1 MAASVAKT
9 ASQETCV
16 AAIDFGTSN
25 SAVCLA
31 AEGRT
36 FLVPLEHGR
45 DTIPTAVFYNAE
57 QQVTVFGRQALQQDQ
72 EGTEGRLMRSLK
84 SLLGSDLLSE
94 TTLVNGRNVAY
105 RHVIAE
111 FLGHLKNMAESH
123 ASCRLER
130 LVLGRPVHFVDDD
143 PERDRLA
150 EATLAEI
157 ALDAGFEEV
166 SFEYEP
172 IAAAFDFETTL
183 ESEEV
188 ALVVDIGGGTSDF
201 SLVRLGPSRRAS
213 GVRTGDLLAS
223 SGIHLAGGDFDQRLS
238 LATVMDKLGYESP
251 GKDGR
256 PVPSALFFE
265 LATWHKINFLY
276 TFQELA
282 RADELKYFM
291 EDARLHSR
299 LMTVLRGRH
308 GHRIASHVEQA
319 KIAVA
324 DGGDAGIDLGFIE
337 EGLRAAVSEADLS
350 SAIRTLLQSIVRS
363 ALAAVGEAGMTP
375 GEVTVLYFTGGSV
388 AIGELRRAFHQ
399 AFPASRM
406 VIGDHFA
413 SVARGL
419 GVSALR

>member
-1 MAASVAKT
+1 MPPAEA
-9 ASQETCV
+9 CV

-31 AEGRT
+31 AGGRT

-45 DTIPTAVFYNAE
+45 ETIPTAVFYNAE
-57 QQVTVFGRQALQQDQ
+57 QQATVFGRQALQQYE

-111 FLGHLKNMAESH
+111 FLAHLKNMAESH

-130 LVLGRPVHFVDDD
+130 LVMGRPVHFVDDD

-157 ALDAGFEEV
+157 ACDAGFEEV

-172 IAAAFDFETTL
+172 IAAAFDFETSL
-183 ESEEV
+183 ETEEV
-188 ALVVDIGGGTSDF
+188 VLVVDIGGGTSDF
-201 SLVRLGPSRRAS
+201 SLVRLGPSRRTR
-213 GVRTGDLLAS
+213 GIRTGDLLAS

-238 LATVMDKLGYESP
+238 LATVMGELGYESP
-251 GKDGR
+251 GKDGKL
-256 PVPSALFFE
+256 VPSALFFE

-276 TFQELA
+276 TFRELA
-282 RADELKYFM
+282 LAEDLKYFM
-291 EDARLHSR
+291 EDARLHER
-299 LMTVLRGRH
+299 LMTVLKGRH
-308 GHRIASHVEQA
+308 GHRIASHVEGA

-324 DGGDAGIDLGFIE
+324 EGGDAAIDLAFIE
-337 EGLRAAVSEADLS
+337 EGLRAAVSEADLTG
-350 SAIRTLLQSIVRS
+350 AIRPLLQGIVRS
-363 ALAAVGEAGMTP
+363 ALAAVRQAGMAP
-375 GEVTVLYFTGGSV
+375 AQVTALYFTGGSV
-388 AIGELRRAFHQ
+388 AIRELRRAFHE
-399 AFPASRM
+399 AFPESRV

-419 GVSALR
+419 GLSALR

>member
-1 MAASVAKT
+1 MPKT
-9 ASQETCV
+9 ASQEGCV

-31 AEGRT
+31 ADGHT

-45 DTIPTAVFYNAE
+45 ETIPTAVFYNAE
-57 QQVTVFGRQALQQDQ
+57 QQVTVFGRQALQQYE
-72 EGTEGRLMRSLK
+72 EGAEGRLMRSLK
-84 SLLGSDLLSE
+84 SLLGSDLLAE
-94 TTLVNGRNVAY
+94 TTLVNGRNVPY

-111 FLGHLKNMAESH
+111 FLAHLKNVAESH

-143 PERDRLA
+143 PQRDRLA
-150 EATLAEI
+150 ESTLAEI
-157 ALDAGFEEV
+157 AREVGFAEV
-166 SFEYEP
+166 SFQYEP
-172 IAAAFDFETTL
+172 IAAAFDFETSL
-183 ESEEV
+183 DREEV

-201 SLVRLGPSRRAS
+201 SLVRLGPARRARS
-213 GVRTGDLLAS
+213 DRSADLLAS

-238 LATVMDKLGYESP
+238 LATVMGKLGYESA

-256 PVPSALFFE
+256 PVPSALYFE

-276 TFQELA
+276 TFRELA
-282 RADELKYFM
+282 RADDLKYFM
-291 EDARLHSR
+291 DDARLHAR
-299 LMTVLRGRH
+299 LMTVLKGRH
-308 GHRIASHVEQA
+308 GHRIAAHVEEA

-324 DGGDAGIDLGFIE
+324 EGGSAQVELGFID
-337 EGLRAAVSEADLS
+337 EGLRAAVTEADLS
-350 SAIRTLLQSIVRS
+350 GAIRPLLQSIVRA
-363 ALAAVGEAGMTP
+363 ALTAVSQGGLKPA
-375 GEVTVLYFTGGSV
+375 EVTALYFTGGSV
-388 AIGELRRAFHQ
+388 AIRELRRVFHE

-406 VIGDHFA
+406 VVGDHFA

>member
-1 MAASVAKT
+1 MPPAEA
-9 ASQETCV
+9 CV

-31 AEGRT
+31 TGGRT

-45 DTIPTAVFYNAE
+45 ETIPTAVFYNAE
-57 QQVTVFGRQALQQDQ
+57 QQATVFGRQALQQYE

-111 FLGHLKNMAESH
+111 FLAHLKNMAESH
-123 ASCRLER
+123 ASCQLER
-130 LVLGRPVHFVDDD
+130 LVMGRPVHFVDDD

-157 ALDAGFEEV
+157 ACDAGFEEV

-172 IAAAFDFETTL
+172 IAAAFDFETSL
-183 ESEEV
+183 ETEEV
-188 ALVVDIGGGTSDF
+188 VLVVDIGGGTSDF
-201 SLVRLGPSRRAS
+201 SLVRLGPSRRTR
-213 GVRTGDLLAS
+213 GIRTGDLLAS

-238 LATVMDKLGYESP
+238 LATVMGELGYESP
-251 GKDGR
+251 GKDGKL
-256 PVPSALFFE
+256 VPSALFFE

-276 TFQELA
+276 TFRELA
-282 RADELKYFM
+282 LAEDLKYFM
-291 EDARLHSR
+291 EDARLHER

-308 GHRIASHVEQA
+308 GHRIASHVEGA

-324 DGGDAGIDLGFIE
+324 EGGDAAIDLAFIE
-337 EGLRAAVSEADLS
+337 EGLRAAVSEADLTG
-350 SAIRTLLQSIVRS
+350 AIRPLLQGIVRS
-363 ALAAVGEAGMTP
+363 ALAAVRQAGMAP
-375 GEVTVLYFTGGSV
+375 AQVTALYFTGGSV
-388 AIGELRRAFHQ
+388 AIRELRRAFHE
-399 AFPASRM
+399 AFPESR
-406 VIGDHFA
+406 VVVGDHFA

-419 GVSALR
+419 GLSALR

>member
-1 MAASVAKT
+1 MPPA
-9 ASQETCV
+9 ETCV

-31 AEGRT
+31 AGGRT

-45 DTIPTAVFYNAE
+45 ETIPTAVFYNAE
-57 QQVTVFGRQALQQDQ
+57 QQATVFGRQALQQYE

-111 FLGHLKNMAESH
+111 FLAHLKNMAESH

-130 LVLGRPVHFVDDD
+130 LVMGRPVHFVDDD

-157 ALDAGFEEV
+157 ACDAGFEEV

-172 IAAAFDFETTL
+172 IAAAFDFETSL
-183 ESEEV
+183 ETEEV
-188 ALVVDIGGGTSDF
+188 VLVVDIGGGTSDF
-201 SLVRLGPSRRAS
+201 SLVRLGPSRRTR
-213 GVRTGDLLAS
+213 GIRTGDLLAS

-238 LATVMDKLGYESP
+238 LATVMGELGYESP
-251 GKDGR
+251 GKDGKL
-256 PVPSALFFE
+256 VPSALFFE

-276 TFQELA
+276 TFRELA
-282 RADELKYFM
+282 LAEDLKYFM
-291 EDARLHSR
+291 EDARLHER
-299 LMTVLRGRH
+299 LMTVLKGRH
-308 GHRIASHVEQA
+308 GHRIASHVEGA

-324 DGGDAGIDLGFIE
+324 EGGDAAIDLAFIE
-337 EGLRAAVSEADLS
+337 EGLRAAVSEADLTG
-350 SAIRTLLQSIVRS
+350 AIRPLLQGIVRS
-363 ALAAVGEAGMTP
+363 ALAAVRQAGMAP
-375 GEVTVLYFTGGSV
+375 AQVTALYFTGGSV
-388 AIGELRRAFHQ
+388 AIRELRRAFHE
-399 AFPASRM
+399 AFPESR
-406 VIGDHFA
+406 VVVGDHFA

-419 GVSALR
+419 GLSALR

>member
-1 MAASVAKT
+1 MPPA
-9 ASQETCV
+9 ETCV

-31 AEGRT
+31 AGGRT

-45 DTIPTAVFYNAE
+45 ETIPTAVFYNAE
-57 QQVTVFGRQALQQDQ
+57 QQATVFGRQALQQYE

-111 FLGHLKNMAESH
+111 FLAHLKNMAESH

-130 LVLGRPVHFVDDD
+130 LVMGRPVHFVDDD

-157 ALDAGFEEV
+157 ACDAGFEEV

-172 IAAAFDFETTL
+172 IAAAFDFETSL
-183 ESEEV
+183 ETEEV
-188 ALVVDIGGGTSDF
+188 VLVVDIGGGTSDF
-201 SLVRLGPSRRAS
+201 SLVRLGPSRRTR
-213 GVRTGDLLAS
+213 GIRTGDLLAS

-238 LATVMDKLGYESP
+238 LATVMGELGYESP
-251 GKDGR
+251 GKDGKL
-256 PVPSALFFE
+256 VPSALFFE

-276 TFQELA
+276 TFRELA
-282 RADELKYFM
+282 LAEDLKYFM
-291 EDARLHSR
+291 EDARLHER
-299 LMTVLRGRH
+299 LMTVLKGRH
-308 GHRIASHVEQA
+308 GHRIASHVEGA

-324 DGGDAGIDLGFIE
+324 EGGDAAIDLAFIE
-337 EGLRAAVSEADLS
+337 EGLRAAVSEADLTG
-350 SAIRTLLQSIVRS
+350 AIRPLLQGIVRS
-363 ALAAVGEAGMTP
+363 ALAAVKQAGMAP
-375 GEVTVLYFTGGSV
+375 AQVTALYFTGGSV
-388 AIGELRRAFHQ
+388 AIRELRRAFHE
-399 AFPASRM
+399 AFPESR
-406 VIGDHFA
+406 VVVGDHFA

-419 GVSALR
+419 GLSALR

>member
-1 MAASVAKT
+1 MPPAEA
-9 ASQETCV
+9 CV

-31 AEGRT
+31 AGGRT

-45 DTIPTAVFYNAE
+45 ETIPTAVFYNAE
-57 QQVTVFGRQALQQDQ
+57 QQATVFGRQALQQYE

-111 FLGHLKNMAESH
+111 FLAHLKNMAESH

-130 LVLGRPVHFVDDD
+130 LVMGRPVHFVDDD

-157 ALDAGFEEV
+157 ACDAGFEEV

-172 IAAAFDFETTL
+172 IAAAFDFETSL
-183 ESEEV
+183 ETEEV
-188 ALVVDIGGGTSDF
+188 VLVVDIGGGTSDF
-201 SLVRLGPSRRAS
+201 SLVRLGPSRRTR
-213 GVRTGDLLAS
+213 GIRTGDLLAS

-238 LATVMDKLGYESP
+238 LATVMGELGYESP
-251 GKDGR
+251 GKDGKL
-256 PVPSALFFE
+256 VPSALFFE

-276 TFQELA
+276 TFRELA
-282 RADELKYFM
+282 LAEDLKYFM
-291 EDARLHSR
+291 EDARLHER
-299 LMTVLRGRH
+299 LMTVLKGRH
-308 GHRIASHVEQA
+308 GHRIASHVEGA

-324 DGGDAGIDLGFIE
+324 EGGDAAIDLAFIE
-337 EGLRAAVSEADLS
+337 EGLRAAVSEADLTG
-350 SAIRTLLQSIVRS
+350 AIRPLLQGIVRS
-363 ALAAVGEAGMTP
+363 ALAAVRQAGMAP
-375 GEVTVLYFTGGSV
+375 AQVTALYFTGGSV
-388 AIGELRRAFHQ
+388 AIRELRRAFHE
-399 AFPASRM
+399 AFPESR
-406 VIGDHFA
+406 VVVGDHFA

-419 GVSALR
+419 GLSALR

>member
-1 MAASVAKT
+1 MPPA
-9 ASQETCV
+9 ETCV

-31 AEGRT
+31 TGGRT

-45 DTIPTAVFYNAE
+45 ETIPTAVFYNAE
-57 QQVTVFGRQALQQDQ
+57 QQATVFGRQALQQYE

-111 FLGHLKNMAESH
+111 FLAHLKNMAESH

-130 LVLGRPVHFVDDD
+130 LVMGRPVHFVDDD

-157 ALDAGFEEV
+157 ACDAGFEEV

-172 IAAAFDFETTL
+172 IAAAFDFETSL
-183 ESEEV
+183 ETEEV
-188 ALVVDIGGGTSDF
+188 VLVVDIGGGTSDF
-201 SLVRLGPSRRAS
+201 SLVRLGPSRRTR
-213 GVRTGDLLAS
+213 GIRTGDLLAS

-238 LATVMDKLGYESP
+238 LATVMGELGYESP
-251 GKDGR
+251 GKDGKL
-256 PVPSALFFE
+256 VPSALFFE

-276 TFQELA
+276 TFRELA
-282 RADELKYFM
+282 LAEDLKYFM
-291 EDARLHSR
+291 EDARLHER

-308 GHRIASHVEQA
+308 GHRIASHVEGA

-324 DGGDAGIDLGFIE
+324 EGGDAAIDLAFIE
-337 EGLRAAVSEADLS
+337 EGLRAAVSEADLTG
-350 SAIRTLLQSIVRS
+350 AIRPLLQGIVRS
-363 ALAAVGEAGMTP
+363 ALAAVKQAGMAP
-375 GEVTVLYFTGGSV
+375 AQVTALYFTGGSV
-388 AIGELRRAFHQ
+388 AIRELRRAFHE
-399 AFPASRM
+399 AFPESRV

-419 GVSALR
+419 GLSALR

>member
-1 MAASVAKT
+1 MPPA
-9 ASQETCV
+9 ETCV

-31 AEGRT
+31 TGGRT

-45 DTIPTAVFYNAE
+45 ETIPTAVFYNAE
-57 QQVTVFGRQALQQDQ
+57 QQATVFGRQALQQYE

-111 FLGHLKNMAESH
+111 FLAHLKNMAESH

-130 LVLGRPVHFVDDD
+130 LVMGRPVHFVDDD

-157 ALDAGFEEV
+157 ACDAGFEEV

-172 IAAAFDFETTL
+172 IAAAFDFETSL
-183 ESEEV
+183 ETEEV
-188 ALVVDIGGGTSDF
+188 VLVVDIGGGTSDF
-201 SLVRLGPSRRAS
+201 SLVRLGPSRRTR
-213 GVRTGDLLAS
+213 GIRTGDLLAS

-238 LATVMDKLGYESP
+238 LATVMGELGYESP
-251 GKDGR
+251 GKDGKL
-256 PVPSALFFE
+256 VPSALFFE

-276 TFQELA
+276 TFRELA
-282 RADELKYFM
+282 LAEDLKYFM
-291 EDARLHSR
+291 EDARLHER
-299 LMTVLRGRH
+299 LMTVLKGRH
-308 GHRIASHVEQA
+308 GHRIASHVEGA

-324 DGGDAGIDLGFIE
+324 EGGDAAIDLAFIE
-337 EGLRAAVSEADLS
+337 EGLRAAVSEADLTG
-350 SAIRTLLQSIVRS
+350 AIRPLLQGIVRS
-363 ALAAVGEAGMTP
+363 ALAAVRQAGMAP
-375 GEVTVLYFTGGSV
+375 AQVTALYFTGGSV
-388 AIGELRRAFHQ
+388 AIRELRRAFHE
-399 AFPASRM
+399 AFPESRV

-419 GVSALR
+419 GLSALR

>member
-1 MAASVAKT
+1 MARRAS
-9 ASQETCV
+9 EDTCV

-45 DTIPTAVFYNAE
+45 ETIPTAVFYNAE
-57 QQVTVFGRQALQQDQ
+57 QPATVFGRQALQQYE
-72 EGTEGRLMRSLK
+72 EGAEGRLMRSLK

-111 FLGHLKNMAESH
+111 FLAHLKNVAESH
-123 ASCRLER
+123 ASCRLAR

-150 EATLAEI
+150 EATLDEI
-157 ALDAGFEEV
+157 AREVGFTEV
-166 SFEYEP
+166 SFQYEP
-172 IAAAFDFETTL
+172 IAAAFDFETSLDT
-183 ESEEV
+183 EEIT
-188 ALVVDIGGGTSDF
+188 LVVDIGGGTSDF
-201 SLVRLGPSRRAS
+201 SLVRLGPARR
-213 GVRTGDLLAS
+213 GRTDRSEDLLAS
-223 SGIHLAGGDFDQRLS
+223 SGIHLAGGDFDRRLS
-238 LATVMDKLGYESP
+238 LETVMGRLGYESA

-276 TFQELA
+276 TFRELA
-282 RADELKYFM
+282 RADDLKYFM
-291 EDARLHSR
+291 AEPRLHSR
-299 LMTVLRGRH
+299 LMRVLRGRH
-308 GHRIASHVEQA
+308 GHRIAGHVEQA

-324 DGGDAGIDLGFIE
+324 EGGEAHVELGFIE
-337 EGLRAAVSEADLS
+337 AGLRAAVTERDLS
-350 SAIRTLLQSIVRS
+350 GAIRPLLQSIVRS
-363 ALAAVGEAGMTP
+363 AFSAVSQAGMTA
-375 GEVTVLYFTGGSV
+375 EDVTALYFTGGSV
-388 AIGELRRAFHQ
+388 AIRELRRSFQ
-399 AFPASRM
+399 EAFPASR
-406 VIGDHFA
+406 VVVGDHFA

-419 GVSALR
+419 GVSALRW

>member
-1 MAASVAKT
+1 MPPAEA
-9 ASQETCV
+9 CV

-31 AEGRT
+31 AGGRT

-45 DTIPTAVFYNAE
+45 ETIPTAVFYNAE
-57 QQVTVFGRQALQQDQ
+57 QQATVFGRQALQQYE

-111 FLGHLKNMAESH
+111 FLAHLKNMAESH
-123 ASCRLER
+123 ASCQLER
-130 LVLGRPVHFVDDD
+130 LVMGRPVHFVDDD

-157 ALDAGFEEV
+157 ACDAGFEEV

-172 IAAAFDFETTL
+172 IAAAFDFETSL
-183 ESEEV
+183 ETEEV
-188 ALVVDIGGGTSDF
+188 VLVVDIGGGTSDF
-201 SLVRLGPSRRAS
+201 SLVRLGPSRRTR
-213 GVRTGDLLAS
+213 GIRTGDLLAS

-238 LATVMDKLGYESP
+238 LATVMGELGYESP
-251 GKDGR
+251 GKDGKL
-256 PVPSALFFE
+256 VPSALFFE

-276 TFQELA
+276 TFRELA
-282 RADELKYFM
+282 LAEDLKYFM
-291 EDARLHSR
+291 EDARLHER

-308 GHRIASHVEQA
+308 GHRIASHVEGA

-324 DGGDAGIDLGFIE
+324 EGGDAAIDLAFIE
-337 EGLRAAVSEADLS
+337 EGLRAAVSEADLTG
-350 SAIRTLLQSIVRS
+350 AIRPLLQGIVRS
-363 ALAAVGEAGMTP
+363 ALAAVRQAGMAP
-375 GEVTVLYFTGGSV
+375 AQVTALYFTGGSV
-388 AIGELRRAFHQ
+388 AIRELRRAFHE
-399 AFPASRM
+399 AFPESRV
-406 VIGDHFA
+406 VIGDQFA

-419 GVSALR
+419 GLSALR

>member
-1 MAASVAKT
+1 MPPA
-9 ASQETCV
+9 ETCV

-31 AEGRT
+31 AGGRT

-45 DTIPTAVFYNAE
+45 ETIPTAVFYNAE
-57 QQVTVFGRQALQQDQ
+57 QQATVFGRQALQQYE

-111 FLGHLKNMAESH
+111 FLAHLKNMAESH

-130 LVLGRPVHFVDDD
+130 LVMGRPVHFVDDD

-157 ALDAGFEEV
+157 ACDAGFEEV

-172 IAAAFDFETTL
+172 IAAAFDFETSL
-183 ESEEV
+183 ETEEV
-188 ALVVDIGGGTSDF
+188 VLVVDIGGGTSDF
-201 SLVRLGPSRRAS
+201 SLVRLGPSRRTR
-213 GVRTGDLLAS
+213 GIRTGDLLAS

-238 LATVMDKLGYESP
+238 LATVMGELGYESP
-251 GKDGR
+251 GKDGKL
-256 PVPSALFFE
+256 VPSALFFE

-276 TFQELA
+276 TFRELA
-282 RADELKYFM
+282 LAEDLKYFM
-291 EDARLHSR
+291 EDARLHER
-299 LMTVLRGRH
+299 LMTVLKGRH
-308 GHRIASHVEQA
+308 GHRIASHVEGA

-324 DGGDAGIDLGFIE
+324 EGGDAAIDLAFIE
-337 EGLRAAVSEADLS
+337 EGLRAAVSEADLTG
-350 SAIRTLLQSIVRS
+350 AIRPLLQGIVRS
-363 ALAAVGEAGMTP
+363 ALTAVRQAGMAP
-375 GEVTVLYFTGGSV
+375 AQVTALYFTGGSV
-388 AIGELRRAFHQ
+388 AIRELRRAFHE
-399 AFPASRM
+399 AFPESR
-406 VIGDHFA
+406 VVVGDHFA

-419 GVSALR
+419 GLSALR

>member
-1 MAASVAKT
+1 MPPA
-9 ASQETCV
+9 ETCV

-31 AEGRT
+31 TGGRT

-45 DTIPTAVFYNAE
+45 ETIPTAVFYNAE
-57 QQVTVFGRQALQQDQ
+57 QQATVFGRQALQQYE
-72 EGTEGRLMRSLK
+72 EGAEGRLMRSLK

-111 FLGHLKNMAESH
+111 FLAHLKNMAESH

-130 LVLGRPVHFVDDD
+130 LVMGRPVHFVDDD

-157 ALDAGFEEV
+157 ACDAGFEEV

-172 IAAAFDFETTL
+172 IAAAFDFETSL
-183 ESEEV
+183 ETEEV
-188 ALVVDIGGGTSDF
+188 VLVVDIGGGTSDF
-201 SLVRLGPSRRAS
+201 SLVRLGPSRRTR
-213 GVRTGDLLAS
+213 GIRTGDLLAS

-238 LATVMDKLGYESP
+238 LATVMGELGYESP
-251 GKDGR
+251 GKDGKL
-256 PVPSALFFE
+256 VPSALFFE

-276 TFQELA
+276 TFRELA
-282 RADELKYFM
+282 LAEDLKYFM
-291 EDARLHSR
+291 EDARLHER

-308 GHRIASHVEQA
+308 GHRIASHVEGA

-324 DGGDAGIDLGFIE
+324 EGGDAAIDLAYIE
-337 EGLRAAVSEADLS
+337 EGLRAAVSEADLTG
-350 SAIRTLLQSIVRS
+350 AIRPLLQGIVRS
-363 ALAAVGEAGMTP
+363 ALAAVRQAGMAP
-375 GEVTVLYFTGGSV
+375 AQVTALYFTGGSV
-388 AIGELRRAFHQ
+388 AIRELRRAFHE
-399 AFPASRM
+399 AFPESRV

-419 GVSALR
+419 GLSALR

>member
-1 MAASVAKT
+1 MPPA
-9 ASQETCV
+9 ETCV

-31 AEGRT
+31 AGGRT

-45 DTIPTAVFYNAE
+45 ETIPTAVFYNAE
-57 QQVTVFGRQALQQDQ
+57 QQATVFGRQALQQYE

-111 FLGHLKNMAESH
+111 FLAHLKNMAESH

-130 LVLGRPVHFVDDD
+130 LVMGRPVHFVDDD

-157 ALDAGFEEV
+157 ACDAGFEEV

-172 IAAAFDFETTL
+172 IAAAFDFETSL
-183 ESEEV
+183 ETEEV
-188 ALVVDIGGGTSDF
+188 VLVVDIGGGTSDF
-201 SLVRLGPSRRAS
+201 SLVRLGPSRRTR
-213 GVRTGDLLAS
+213 GIRTGDLLAS

-238 LATVMDKLGYESP
+238 LATVMGELGYESP
-251 GKDGR
+251 GKDGKL
-256 PVPSALFFE
+256 VPSALFFE

-276 TFQELA
+276 TFRELA
-282 RADELKYFM
+282 LAEDLKYFM
-291 EDARLHSR
+291 EDARLHER

-308 GHRIASHVEQA
+308 GHRIASHVEGA

-324 DGGDAGIDLGFIE
+324 EGGDAAIDLAFIE
-337 EGLRAAVSEADLS
+337 EGLRAAVSEADLTG
-350 SAIRTLLQSIVRS
+350 AIRPLLQGIVRS
-363 ALAAVGEAGMTP
+363 ALAAVRQAGMAP
-375 GEVTVLYFTGGSV
+375 AQVTALYFTGGSV
-388 AIGELRRAFHQ
+388 AIRELRRAFHE
-399 AFPASRM
+399 AFPESRV

-419 GVSALR
+419 GLSALR

>member
-1 MAASVAKT
+1 MPPAEA
-9 ASQETCV
+9 CV

-31 AEGRT
+31 AGGRT

-45 DTIPTAVFYNAE
+45 ETIPTAVFYNAE
-57 QQVTVFGRQALQQDQ
+57 QQATVFGRQALQQYE

-111 FLGHLKNMAESH
+111 FLAHLKNMAESH

-130 LVLGRPVHFVDDD
+130 LVMGRPVHFVDDD

-157 ALDAGFEEV
+157 ACDAGFEEV

-172 IAAAFDFETTL
+172 IAAAFDFETSL
-183 ESEEV
+183 ETEEV
-188 ALVVDIGGGTSDF
+188 VLVVDIGGGTSDF
-201 SLVRLGPSRRAS
+201 SLVRLGPSRRTR
-213 GVRTGDLLAS
+213 GIRTGDLLAS

-238 LATVMDKLGYESP
+238 LATVMGELGYESP
-251 GKDGR
+251 GKDGKL
-256 PVPSALFFE
+256 VPSALFFE

-276 TFQELA
+276 TFRELA
-282 RADELKYFM
+282 LAEDLKYFM
-291 EDARLHSR
+291 EDARLHER
-299 LMTVLRGRH
+299 LMTVLKGRH
-308 GHRIASHVEQA
+308 GHRIASHVEGA

-324 DGGDAGIDLGFIE
+324 EGGDAAIDLAYIE
-337 EGLRAAVSEADLS
+337 EGLRAAVSEADLTG
-350 SAIRTLLQSIVRS
+350 AIRPLLQGIVRS
-363 ALAAVGEAGMTP
+363 ALAAVKQAGMAP
-375 GEVTVLYFTGGSV
+375 AQVTALYFTGGSV
-388 AIGELRRAFHQ
+388 AIRELRRAFHE
-399 AFPASRM
+399 AFPESRV

-419 GVSALR
+419 GLSALR

>member
-1 MAASVAKT
+1 MPPA
-9 ASQETCV
+9 ETCV

-31 AEGRT
+31 TGGRT

-45 DTIPTAVFYNAE
+45 ETIPTAVFYNAE
-57 QQVTVFGRQALQQDQ
+57 QQATVFGRQALQQYE

-111 FLGHLKNMAESH
+111 FLAHLKNMAESH

-130 LVLGRPVHFVDDD
+130 LVMGRPVHFVDDD

-157 ALDAGFEEV
+157 ACDAGFEEV

-172 IAAAFDFETTL
+172 IAAAFDFETSL
-183 ESEEV
+183 ETEEV
-188 ALVVDIGGGTSDF
+188 VLVVDIGGGTSDF
-201 SLVRLGPSRRAS
+201 SLVRLGPSRRTR
-213 GVRTGDLLAS
+213 GIRTGDLLAS

-238 LATVMDKLGYESP
+238 LATVMGELGYESP
-251 GKDGR
+251 GKDGKL
-256 PVPSALFFE
+256 VPSALFFE

-276 TFQELA
+276 TFRELA
-282 RADELKYFM
+282 LAEDLKYFM
-291 EDARLHSR
+291 EDARLHER
-299 LMTVLRGRH
+299 LMTVLKGRH
-308 GHRIASHVEQA
+308 GHRIASHVEGA

-324 DGGDAGIDLGFIE
+324 EGGDAAIDLAYIE
-337 EGLRAAVSEADLS
+337 EGLRAAVSEADLTG
-350 SAIRTLLQSIVRS
+350 AIRPLLQGIVRS
-363 ALAAVGEAGMTP
+363 ALTAVRQAGMAP
-375 GEVTVLYFTGGSV
+375 AQVTALYFTGGSV
-388 AIGELRRAFHQ
+388 AIRELRRAFHE
-399 AFPASRM
+399 AFPESRV

-419 GVSALR
+419 GLSALR

>member
-1 MAASVAKT
+1 MPPAEA
-9 ASQETCV
+9 CV

-31 AEGRT
+31 AGGRT

-45 DTIPTAVFYNAE
+45 ETIPTAVFYNAE
-57 QQVTVFGRQALQQDQ
+57 QQATVFGRQALQQYE

-111 FLGHLKNMAESH
+111 FLAHLKNMAESH

-130 LVLGRPVHFVDDD
+130 LVMGRPVHFVDDD

-157 ALDAGFEEV
+157 ACDAGFEEV

-172 IAAAFDFETTL
+172 IAAAFDFETSL
-183 ESEEV
+183 ETEEV
-188 ALVVDIGGGTSDF
+188 VLVVDIGGGTSDF
-201 SLVRLGPSRRAS
+201 SLVRLGPSRRTR
-213 GVRTGDLLAS
+213 GIRTGDLLAS

-238 LATVMDKLGYESP
+238 LATVMGELGYESP
-251 GKDGR
+251 GKDGKL
-256 PVPSALFFE
+256 VPSALFFE

-276 TFQELA
+276 TFRELA
-282 RADELKYFM
+282 LAEDLKYFM
-291 EDARLHSR
+291 EDARLHER
-299 LMTVLRGRH
+299 LMTVLKGRH
-308 GHRIASHVEQA
+308 GHRIASHVEGA

-324 DGGDAGIDLGFIE
+324 EGGDAAIDLAFIE
-337 EGLRAAVSEADLS
+337 EGLRAAVSEADLTG
-350 SAIRTLLQSIVRS
+350 AIRPLLQGIVRS
-363 ALAAVGEAGMTP
+363 ALTAVRQAGMAP
-375 GEVTVLYFTGGSV
+375 AQVTALYFTGGSV
-388 AIGELRRAFHQ
+388 AIRELRRAFHE
-399 AFPASRM
+399 AFPESRV

-419 GVSALR
+419 GLSALR

>member
-1 MAASVAKT
+1 MPPAEA
-9 ASQETCV
+9 CV

-31 AEGRT
+31 AGGRT

-45 DTIPTAVFYNAE
+45 ETIPTAVFYNAE
-57 QQVTVFGRQALQQDQ
+57 QQATVFGRQALQQYE

-111 FLGHLKNMAESH
+111 FLAHLKNMAESH
-123 ASCRLER
+123 ASCQLER
-130 LVLGRPVHFVDDD
+130 LVMGRPVHFVDDD

-157 ALDAGFEEV
+157 ACDAGFEEV

-172 IAAAFDFETTL
+172 IAAAFDFETSL
-183 ESEEV
+183 ETEEV
-188 ALVVDIGGGTSDF
+188 VLVVDIGGGTSDF
-201 SLVRLGPSRRAS
+201 SLVRLGPSRRTR
-213 GVRTGDLLAS
+213 GIRTGDLLAS

-238 LATVMDKLGYESP
+238 LATVMGELGYESP
-251 GKDGR
+251 GKDGKL
-256 PVPSALFFE
+256 VPSALFFE

-276 TFQELA
+276 TFRELA
-282 RADELKYFM
+282 LAEDLKYFM
-291 EDARLHSR
+291 EDARLHER

-308 GHRIASHVEQA
+308 GHRIASHVEGA

-324 DGGDAGIDLGFIE
+324 EGGDAAIDLAFIE
-337 EGLRAAVSEADLS
+337 EGLRAAVSEADLTG
-350 SAIRTLLQSIVRS
+350 AIRPLLQGIVRS
-363 ALAAVGEAGMTP
+363 ALAAVKQAGMAP
-375 GEVTVLYFTGGSV
+375 AQVTALYFTGGSV
-388 AIGELRRAFHQ
+388 AIRELRRAFHE
-399 AFPASRM
+399 AFPESR
-406 VIGDHFA
+406 VVVGDHFA

-419 GVSALR
+419 GLSALR